1 MNISKY
7 FKVGLFFIILG
18 AAGGS
23 YIVLSADGLSGF
35 NTRSYM
41 TTLEDATGL
50 SSRSKIYLAGV
61 AVGKIQEIQLEGNV
75 AHVRLAL
82 LKDVEPRLDAM
93 VSRKASSIL
102 GTSILSLEPGTASAP
117 PLPPGGFIN
126 AAPAGMD
133 MGAVMGTVSQL
144 GSQISGILSEFQANQ
159 MALLSV
165 SLETF
170 NSIAG
175 KIDARTDDELDK
187 IARILESAALI
198 TERTNLL
205 LESREGDIDLSIL
218 EMRAAMEN
226 IRLISEEI
234 ARGRG
239 NVGQAIYDDRLYEGV
254 LSTVAETEKT
264 VVKLQ
269 GVIDGANEFMNR
281 ANGLGLLV
289 DSHVNYGF
297 VRDTVR
303 AGASIRLEPA
313 SGDRW
318 YRLGVNGAPN
328 GVSSRT
334 VRSTTTIPPGTTT
347 VTDETETKYSISID
361 AELARRFGII
371 TLRGGLLE
379 SSAGIGVD
387 LQPLDRLALSGEI
400 FRFRTGDYPNL
411 RGTVTLF
418 PFFNP
423 DSNNPLNWIYIQG
436 GVDDILVSSHRDF
449 FAGGGVRFND
459 REIKGLVGLAAGVAG
474 AR

>member
-7 FKVGLFFIILG
+7 VKVGLFFIILG
-18 AAGGS
+18 TAGGV
-23 YIVLSADGLSGF
+23 YVILSADGLSDF

-41 TTLEDATGL
+41 TTLVDATGL

-61 AVGKIQEIQLEGNV
+61 AVGKVQEIELDGNI
-75 AHVRLAL
+75 ARIRLGL
-82 LKDVEPRLDAM
+82 LKDVEVRQNAT

-102 GTSILSLEPGTASAP
+102 GTSVLNLDPGTELFP
-117 PLPPGGFIN
+117 PLAPGGFIG
-126 AAPAGMD
+126 AASGSMD
-133 MGAVMGTVSQL
+133 INAVMGTVSEL
-144 GSQISGILSEFQANQ
+144 GTQISGILTEFQANQ

-175 KIDARTDDELDK
+175 KLDARMDDELDK
-187 IARILESAALI
+187 ISRILESAALI
-198 TERTNLL
+198 SEHTNRLI
-205 LESREGDIDLSIL
+205 ESREGDIGATIL

-226 IRLISEEI
+226 IRQISEEI
-234 ARGRG
+234 AQGRG
-239 NVGQAIYDDRLYEGV
+239 NVGQAVYDDRLYESI
-254 LSTVAETEKT
+254 LSTVEETEKT

-269 GVIDGANEFMNR
+269 GVVDGAGEFMNR

-289 DSHVNYGF
+289 DSHANYGF
-297 VRDTVR
+297 RRNTVG
-303 AGASIRLEPA
+303 AGASLRLEPA

-318 YRLGVNGAPN
+318 YRIGVNGAPD

-334 VRSTTTIPPGTTT
+334 VTSTTTSGVTT
-347 VTDETETKYSISID
+347 VTDETETKYTFSVD
-361 AELARRFGII
+361 AELARRFGIV

-379 SSAGIGVD
+379 SSAGIGMD
-387 LQPLDRLALSGEI
+387 IQPFDRLALSGEV
-400 FRFRTGDYPNL
+400 FHFQTGSYPNL
-411 RGTVTLF
+411 RGKVTLF

-436 GVDDILVSSHRDF
+436 GINDALSASNRDF
-449 FAGGGVRFND
+449 FAGGGVRFSD
-459 REIKGLVGLAAGVAG
+459 REIKGLVGLAVGVAG